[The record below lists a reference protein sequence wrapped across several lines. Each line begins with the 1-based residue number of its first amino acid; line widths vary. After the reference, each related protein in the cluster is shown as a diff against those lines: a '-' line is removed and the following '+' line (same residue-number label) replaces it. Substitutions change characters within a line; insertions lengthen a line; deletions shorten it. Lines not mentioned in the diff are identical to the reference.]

1 VRSALLAV
9 NGVASAQV
17 TFEGHEALVEYD
29 PAQCDVDTLVAAVA
43 SVKHPIRRGSQETAA
58 VTNNFKNRPWF

>member
-1 VRSALLAV
+1 MRSALLAV

-43 SVKHPIRRGSQETAA
+43 SVKHPMPNMTFDAA
-58 VTNNFKNRPWF
+58 VKKQLQ